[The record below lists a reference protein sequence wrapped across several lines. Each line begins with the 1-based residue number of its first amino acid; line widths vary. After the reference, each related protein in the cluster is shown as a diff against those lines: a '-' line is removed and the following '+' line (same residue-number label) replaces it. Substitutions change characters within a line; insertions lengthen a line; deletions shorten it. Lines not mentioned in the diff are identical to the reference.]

1 MGNEE
6 QAQGLGD
13 REHLAQGVVICC
25 STITRCA
32 ALRIRELLLVSSQQ
46 FSSELDSTVWEA
58 PGHPNKQA
66 YALHPTL
73 HSQAPAML
81 VWAGPAPPASG
92 DAEMAALLFASWGN
106 KLLRTCLNF
115 SAFYRGQIMRS
126 GRKVSLSSRSGNKGH
141 KGQRG
146 ENNQLLFRH

>member
-25 STITRCA
+25 SSITRCT
-32 ALRIRELLLVSSQQ
+32 ALTIRELLLVSSQQ

-92 DAEMAALLFASWGN
+92 DAEMAALLF
-106 KLLRTCLNF
+106 
-115 SAFYRGQIMRS
+115 
-126 GRKVSLSSRSGNKGH
+126 VS
-141 KGQRG
+141 
-146 ENNQLLFRH
+146 